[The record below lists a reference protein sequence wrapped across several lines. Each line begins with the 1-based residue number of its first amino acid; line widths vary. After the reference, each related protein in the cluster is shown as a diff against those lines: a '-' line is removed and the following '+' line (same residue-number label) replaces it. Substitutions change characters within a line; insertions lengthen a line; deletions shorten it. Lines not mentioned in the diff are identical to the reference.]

1 MTNEKIK
8 SLPELERLTS
18 KLKDSGKRIV
28 FTNGCFDLLH
38 LGHIKLLAE
47 AKKKGDVLV
56 VGLNSD
62 FSIKGLK
69 GPSRPILCQD
79 DRAQILAALECV
91 DYVVVFDEPNPLN
104 LIECIRPDV
113 LIKGGDWE
121 LDEVVGGNLVSSY
134 GGEVISGPLE
144 KGRSTQSIIETVL
157 ERFR

>member
-18 KLKDSGKRIV
+18 KLKNSGKRIV

-62 FSIKGLK
+62 RSIKGLK

-157 ERFR
+157 ERFK